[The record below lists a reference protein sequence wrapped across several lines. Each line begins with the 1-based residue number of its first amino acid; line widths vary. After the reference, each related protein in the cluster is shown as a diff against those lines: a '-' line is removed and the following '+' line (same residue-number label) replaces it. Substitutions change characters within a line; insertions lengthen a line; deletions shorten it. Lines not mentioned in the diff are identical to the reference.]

1 MSLIDEYFDYQ
12 IKYENKYGKN
22 NTLVLM
28 EIGSFYEFYGID
40 NEIEKIG
47 NVKKVAELLNIQQT
61 RRNKSILGNSRKNP
75 QLAGFPSPSLHR
87 YLQLLISNKYNVILV
102 EQTTNPPYPKREVT
116 KIYSPG
122 TYIDEL
128 SNSNSNNILSLF
140 ITKEKDIK
148 TSLNYIYISSFSVM
162 DMSTGIGLFYETHSI
177 DIGVLME
184 EIFRFI
190 ETHTPSEILYYHKN
204 ITKNELKTFSKI
216 QKLPNVIEINNK
228 LIKLSYQNE
237 FLKNIYKNTKLLTPI
252 EYLNLETYPN
262 VIISFIL
269 LLEYVEEH
277 DSQIIKNI
285 EIPEFWKHQKHLTLH
300 NNTIN
305 QLDVSEKLFDIINKT
320 KTPMGKRLLKYN
332 LLNPIVS
339 SKKLNKIYNEIEE
352 HKDIKELE
360 DICDIERLHRKLSLG
375 RLQPTELYNLFLSY
389 DSILV
394 ILGIPFDDLFVEY
407 YGECKRIFNEKE
419 ISKCNLKKIE
429 KSFFNLGVFE
439 NIDNIENEIKINIS
453 KLEKISNKLSNIISD
468 NSNSKSNKIKD
479 LEKINMFVKVKHT
492 EKSGYYLETTNTR
505 SKILKKNLFVKNEKK
520 NENIYEF
527 KQQTNI
533 VKITSKKIKKY
544 NNNLLKL
551 KRDLEIE
558 CKEKYLEILLKLD
571 DKYHKT
577 LIAINKKISHLDF
590 INSCSLVSKSYG
602 YVKPEIIDS
611 ENSYIDAILMR
622 HPIIERVNEDINYV
636 PNDVL
641 LNGTGMLLYG
651 LNGSGKSSYMK
662 SIGLNVIL
670 AQMGMYVPCKTFK
683 YTPFKNIYTRIQNN
697 DNMSIGHSSFDVEM
711 HELRPILKYSDKNS
725 LILGDELCR
734 GTEDLSA
741 LSIFAATITIL
752 CSKGL
757 NFVFAT
763 HLHKLEKLVKHEEN
777 LKICHISVEI
787 DKKNNILIYNRKLK
801 EGRGTSLYGLEVAR
815 HIINDNDFIKLAQ
828 KFRDGLINKIELEK
842 TSKYNNKL
850 YVTKCQIP
858 TCDNIETPY
867 DTHHIKFQSKCNDN
881 GLFEHIQKNSKSNL
895 VVLCKKCHN
904 DVHNDKIIIN
914 GYKETSDG
922 VFLDYKINVDI
933 KKKKVESRKK
943 FDEEKI
949 KIIMEYNEDNI
960 NLKYVKN
967 ELKKKDIRIST
978 GTLKKIFDNKY

>member
-1 MSLIDEYFDYQ
+1 MSLIEEYFDYQ

-28 EIGSFYEFYGID
+28 EVGSFYEFYGIN

-61 RRNKSILGNSRKNP
+61 RRNKSIIGNSRKNP
-75 QLAGFPSPSLHR
+75 QLAGFPSPSLQR
-87 YLQLLISNKYNVILV
+87 YLQLLISNKFNVILV
-102 EQTTNPPYPKREVT
+102 EQITKPPHPQRGVTN
-116 KIYSPG
+116 IYSPG
-122 TYIDEL
+122 TYINEL

-140 ITKEKDIK
+140 ITKEKNIK
-148 TSLNYIYISSFSVM
+148 TSLSYIYISSFSVM
-162 DMSTGIGLFYETHSI
+162 DMSTGVGLFYETHSI

-190 ETHTPSEILYYHKN
+190 ETHSPSEILYHHKK
-204 ITKNELKTFSKI
+204 ITESELKQISKI
-216 QKLPNVIEINNK
+216 YKLPGVVEINNK

-237 FLKNIYKNTKLLTPI
+237 FLKNIYQNTKLLTPI
-252 EYLNLETYPN
+252 EYLNLETYPS
-262 VIISFIL
+262 VIMSFIL

-277 DSQIIKNI
+277 DPQIIKNI
-285 EIPEFWKHQKHLTLH
+285 EVPEFWKQQKHLTLN

-305 QLDVSEKLFDIINKT
+305 QLNVSEKLFNIINKT

-339 SKKLNKIYNEIEE
+339 PEKLNKIYNEIEE

-375 RLQPTELYNLFLSY
+375 RLLPTELYNLFLSY
-389 DSILV
+389 DSILI
-394 ILGIPFDDLFVEY
+394 ILEIPFDNFFFKY
-407 YGECKRIFNEKE
+407 YEECRHIFNEKE

-429 KSFFNLGVFE
+429 KSFFNIGIFE
-439 NIDNIENEIKINIS
+439 NIDAIETEIKINLS
-453 KLEKISNKLSNIISD
+453 KLEKIANKLSNIISE
-468 NSNSKSNKIKD
+468 NSNSKSNKNKN

-505 SKILKKNLFVKNEKK
+505 SKILKKHISLKNK
-520 NENIYEF
+520 NKDIYEF

-544 NNNLLKL
+544 NNLLLKL
-551 KRDLEIE
+551 KIDLEIE
-558 CKEKYLEILLKLD
+558 CKNKYLEILSKLD

-577 LIAINKKISHLDF
+577 LIQINKKISHLDF
-590 INSCSLVSKSYG
+590 INSCTIVSKMYG
-602 YVKPEIIDS
+602 YVKPEIINS
-611 ENSYIDAILMR
+611 EYSYIDATSMR

-636 PNDVL
+636 PNDVS
-641 LNGTGMLLYG
+641 LNGSGMLLYG

-662 SIGLNVIL
+662 AIGLNVIL

-683 YTPFKNIYTRIQNN
+683 YSPFKNIYTRIQNN
-697 DNMSIGHSSFDVEM
+697 DNMMVGHSSFDVEM

-741 LSIFAATITIL
+741 LSIFAATITML
-752 CSKGL
+752 CAKGL

-787 DKKNNILIYNRKLK
+787 DKQNDILIYNRKLK

-815 HIINDNDFIKLAQ
+815 HIINDNEFMKLAQ
-828 KFRDGLINKIELEK
+828 KFRDDLINKIELKK
-842 TSKYNNKL
+842 TSKYNKKL
-850 YVTKCQIP
+850 YVTKCQMP
-858 TCDNIETPY
+858 TCDNTERPF
-867 DTHHIKFQSKCNDN
+867 DTHHIKFQSKCNED
-881 GLFEHIQKNSKSNL
+881 GLFEHIQKNAKSNL
-895 VVLCKKCHN
+895 VVLCKKCHI
-904 DVHNDKIIIN
+904 DVHNDKILIN

-922 VFLDYKINVDI
+922 VFLDYKINNDV
-933 KKKKVESRKK
+933 KNTKVKSRKK
-943 FDEEKI
+943 FDEYKI
-949 KIIMEYNEDNI
+949 KIIMEYYEHNV

-967 ELKKKDIRIST
+967 ELKKKKYFNISRNI
-978 GTLKKIFDNKY
+978 KKNI

>member
-1 MSLIDEYFDYQ
+1 MSLIDEYLNYQ

-22 NTLVLM
+22 KTVVLM
-28 EIGSFYEFYGID
+28 EVGDFYNFFGID

-47 NVKKVAELLNIQQT
+47 NVKKNAELLNIQQT
-61 RRNKSILGNSRKNP
+61 RSNKTKTENSRKNP
-75 QLAGFPSPSLHR
+75 LMAGFPVSSLHKYVR
-87 YLQLLISNKYNVILV
+87 ILLSNNFNIIVVNQMAKG
-102 EQTTNPPYPKREVT
+102 PHPDREVT
-116 KIYSPG
+116 NIYSPG

-162 DMSTGIGLFYETHSI
+162 DMSTGIGLFYETHST

-204 ITKNELKTFSKI
+204 IITNELKTFSKI
-216 QKLPNVIEINNK
+216 KKLPNVTEIDNK

-252 EYLNLETYPN
+252 EYLNLETHPN

-269 LLEYVEEH
+269 LLEYVEGH

-285 EIPEFWKHQKHLTLH
+285 EIPEFWKKQKHLTLN

-305 QLDVSEKLFDIINKT
+305 QLDVSDKLFDIINKT

-389 DSILV
+389 DSILI
-394 ILGIPFDDLFVEY
+394 ILGVPFDDLFVEY
-407 YGECKRIFNEKE
+407 YEECKIIFNEKE

-429 KSFFNLGVFE
+429 KSFFNVGVFE

-453 KLEKISNKLSNIISD
+453 KLEKISNKLSNIISE

-505 SKILKKNLFVKNEKK
+505 SNILKKNLSVKNKDH
-520 NENIYEF
+520 YEF

-533 VKITSKKIKKY
+533 VKITSKQIKKY

-551 KRDLEIE
+551 KKDLEIE
-558 CKEKYLEILLKLD
+558 CKEKYLEILFKLD
-571 DKYHKT
+571 NKYHKT
-577 LIAINKKISHLDF
+577 LITINKKISHLDF
-590 INSCSLVSKSYG
+590 INSCSFVSKLYG

-611 ENSYIDAILMR
+611 ENSYIDATLMR

-763 HLHKLEKLVKHEEN
+763 HLHKLEKLVKDEEK

-787 DKKNNILIYNRKLK
+787 DKQNDILIYNRKLK

-828 KFRDGLINKIELEK
+828 KFRDDLINKIELKK

-858 TCDNIETPY
+858 TCDNIDTPF
-867 DTHHIKFQSKCNDN
+867 DTHHIKFQSKCNED
-881 GLFEHIQKNSKSNL
+881 GLFEHIQKNAKSNL

-904 DVHNDKIIIN
+904 DVHNDNIIIN

-922 VFLDYKINVDI
+922 VFLDYKINVNV
-933 KKKKVESRKK
+933 KNKVESRKK
-943 FDEEKI
+943 FDEEKL
-949 KIIMEYNEDNI
+949 KMIMEYNEDNV

-967 ELKKKDIRIST
+967 ELKKKDIKIST